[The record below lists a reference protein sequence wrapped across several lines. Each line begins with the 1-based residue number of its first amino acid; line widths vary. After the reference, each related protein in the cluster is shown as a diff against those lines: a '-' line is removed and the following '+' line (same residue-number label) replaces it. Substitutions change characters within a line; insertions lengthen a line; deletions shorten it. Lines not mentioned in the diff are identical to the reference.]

1 MAKNGL
7 NKELD
12 FIVSVLNQW
21 RTVPKKQ
28 RIEYL
33 EKSLSVCVCAFF
45 PSGFESEFGIWLYKF
60 LVNVISKS
68 LSVYLCTSVP
78 FGFEGG
84 IGIWLY

>member
-12 FIVSVLNQW
+12 FIVSKKQ
-21 RTVPKKQ
+21 RRIVPEQQ

-45 PSGFESEFGIWLYKF
+45 PFGFESEFRI
-60 LVNVISKS
+60 
-68 LSVYLCTSVP
+68 
-78 FGFEGG
+78 
-84 IGIWLY
+84 